1 MEKGF
6 NTVVE
11 TARKDLTELINS
23 KLQMGIPFS
32 VISLIIENTLMEVR
46 NGVEKSLIQEA
57 EKYTEQEQLKSEQ
70 VEWVEPA
77 QEIE

>member
-6 NTVVE
+6 NTAVE
-11 TARKDLTELINS
+11 TTRKDLAELINS

-46 NGVEKSLIQEA
+46 NGVEKSLIKEA
-57 EKYTEQEQLKSEQ
+57 EQYTEQEQLKSEQ
-70 VEWVEPA
+70 VEWVEPTT
-77 QEIE
+77 ENV

>member
-46 NGVEKSLIQEA
+46 NGVDKSLIKEA
-57 EKYTEQEQLKSEQ
+57 EQYTEQEQLKSEQ